1 MKCSIPADCYGA
13 GEKRKK
19 VSTFLNRI
27 RSTMSVL
34 ALLAFLN
41 SEFAWGYRLER
52 LTPGQLPAPANP
64 PEPGTPAQQPGEKPA
79 APESSPQ
86 QPAPKGDQTVVQVPL
101 PTESDL
107 EITVVEGEDGSNVVG
122 KTSSSRPLVTVR
134 DAKKQPVEGVVVTF
148 IAPADGPSVVFG
160 NGLRSVTVLTDADGK
175 AQVPRM
181 KAVNEGSFK
190 LQVSASYH
198 GQIVNAAISQTNY
211 EAGNAPPASKGPA
224 KNKGGLSGGMLA
236 VIIGGG
242 AAAAIGIGL
251 GLGHKGSSTST
262 TTTTTS
268 ATIGAPGTPTAG
280 PP

>member
-1 MKCSIPADCYGA
+1 M
-13 GEKRKK
+13 
-19 VSTFLNRI
+19 STFLNRI
-27 RSTMSVL
+27 RSTVSVL

-41 SEFAWGYRLER
+41 GEFVFGYRLER

-64 PEPGTPAQQPGEKPA
+64 PEPGTPAQQPSEKPT
-79 APESSPQ
+79 PPDSPPQ
-86 QPAPKGDQTVVQVPL
+86 QPAAKGEQTVVQVPL
-101 PTESDL
+101 PGESDL

-122 KTSSSRPLVTVR
+122 KTSSSRPLVAVH
-134 DAKKQPVEGVVVTF
+134 DAKKQPVEGAVVTF

-160 NGLRSVTVLTDADGK
+160 NGLRSATVLTDSDGK

-181 KAVNEGSFK
+181 KAVNTGSFK
-190 LQVSASYH
+190 LQVSASFH

-211 EAGNAPPASKGPA
+211 EAGNAPPADKSKGPA

-251 GLGHKGSSTST
+251 GLGHKGSSSTAST
-262 TTTTTS
+262 TSTS